1 MAPVEDGRIE
11 LVERLDDSDSA
22 VRYWAVTGL
31 MSYDMDNNITRK
43 LKHLLQDESLSV
55 SLAASDSLCQ
65 TGWVD
70 ITIPALRNALQ
81 SDLLWARFR
90 AAANLSYYG
99 REQLSQMKSLIPD
112 LQTALRNSSC
122 YDLEHLPY
130 IESMF
135 SQHSFNAQRDT
146 IVGVWVIGRVIKR
159 IQLA

>member
-1 MAPVEDGRIE
+1 MVVD
-11 LVERLDDSDSA
+11 LSSNVFS
-22 VRYWAVTGL
+22 
-31 MSYDMDNNITRK
+31 NNITRK

-65 TGWVD
+65 AGWVD

-135 SQHSFNAQRDT
+135 SQRSFNAQRDT
-146 IVGVWVIGRVIKR
+146 IVGV
-159 IQLA
+159 